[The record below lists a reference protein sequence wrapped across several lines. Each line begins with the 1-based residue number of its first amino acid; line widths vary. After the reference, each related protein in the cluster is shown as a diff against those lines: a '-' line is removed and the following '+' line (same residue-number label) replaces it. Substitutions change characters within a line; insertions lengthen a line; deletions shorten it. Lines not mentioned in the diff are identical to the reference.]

1 MTTPASP
8 APNPP
13 TGDDRNLVAA
23 ATSPAVT
30 FEDRVRTFWTGNR
43 NVITGLCVGVALA
56 IVAKG
61 GWDYLQGQQETGV
74 VEAYAAADSSDK
86 LKAFVAAHASHPLA
100 GVAQL
105 RLADEAYQAGKAADA
120 AGFYQQ
126 AAATLKGDPLGAR
139 ARMGRA
145 VAQLAAGQATEATPA
160 LKALA
165 DDSTQLKAVRAEAA
179 FHLASLAV
187 EAKDANEA
195 QRLVDQLMQI
205 DVSSPWTQQAM
216 MLRAS
221 LPATPAPAA
230 GPAAPAPS
238 GAAPAVEV
246 KLPAK

>member
-13 TGDDRNLVAA
+13 AGDDRNLVAA
-23 ATSPAVT
+23 ATSPVVT

-56 IVAKG
+56 ILAKG
-61 GWDYLQGQQETGV
+61 GWDYLQREQESGV
-74 VEAYAAADSSDK
+74 VQVYAAADSSDK
-86 LKAFVAAHASHPLA
+86 LKAFAAAHAGHALA

-105 RLADEAYQAGKAADA
+105 RLADEAYQAGKATEA
-120 AGFYQQ
+120 AALYQQ
-126 AAATLKGDPLGAR
+126 AVGTLKGDPLGTR
-139 ARMGRA
+139 ARLGRA
-145 VAQLAAGQATEATPA
+145 VAQLAAGQATEATTA

-179 FHLASLAV
+179 YHLASLAV
-187 EAKDANEA
+187 EAKNADEA

-230 GPAAPAPS
+230 AAAPAT
-238 GAAPAVEV
+238 GAASKVEV
-246 KLPAK
+246 KLPGK

>member
-13 TGDDRNLVAA
+13 AGDDRNLVAA

-43 NVITGLCVGVALA
+43 NVITGLCIGVALA
-56 IVAKG
+56 ILGKG
-61 GWDYLQGQQETGV
+61 GWDHLQRDKESGV
-74 VEAYAAADSSDK
+74 VQVYAAADSSEK
-86 LKAFVAAHASHPLA
+86 LKAFAAAHAGHPLA

-105 RLADEAYQAGKAADA
+105 RLADEAYQAGKAAEA
-120 AGFYQQ
+120 AGLYQQ

-165 DDSTQLKAVRAEAA
+165 DDSSQLKAVRAEAA

-230 GPAAPAPS
+230 APASPAPS

-246 KLPAK
+246 KLPGK

>member
-13 TGDDRNLVAA
+13 AGDDRNLVAA

-86 LKAFVAAHASHPLA
+86 LKAFVAAHASHSLA

-105 RLADEAYQAGKAADA
+105 RLADEAYQAGKAAEA
-120 AGFYQQ
+120 AGLYQQ

-145 VAQLAAGQATEATPA
+145 VAQLAAGQATEASPA

-165 DDSTQLKAVRAEAA
+165 DDSSQLKAVRAEAA
-179 FHLASLAV
+179 FHLASLSV

>member
-13 TGDDRNLVAA
+13 AGDDRNLVAA

-43 NVITGLCVGVALA
+43 NVITGLCIGVVLA
-56 IVAKG
+56 ILAKG
-61 GWDYLQGQQETGV
+61 GWDYLQREQESGV
-74 VEAYAAADSSDK
+74 VQVYAAADSSDK
-86 LKAFVAAHASHPLA
+86 LKAFTAAHAGHPLA

-120 AGFYQQ
+120 ATLYQQ
-126 AAATLKGDPLGAR
+126 AAATLKGDPLAAR

-145 VAQLAAGQATEATPA
+145 VAQLAAGQAAEATPA

-179 FHLASLAV
+179 YHLASLAV
-187 EAKDANEA
+187 EAKNADEA

-230 GPAAPAPS
+230 ASAPAA

-246 KLPAK
+246 KLPGK

>member
-8 APNPP
+8 VPNPP
-13 TGDDRNLVAA
+13 AGDDRNLVAA
-23 ATSPAVT
+23 ATSPAIT

-56 IVAKG
+56 ILAKG
-61 GWDYLQGQQETGV
+61 GWDHLQREQETGV
-74 VEAYAAADSSDK
+74 VQVYAAADSSEK
-86 LKAFVAAHASHPLA
+86 LKAFAAAHAGHPLA

-105 RLADEAYQAGKAADA
+105 RLADEAYQAGKATDA
-120 AGFYQQ
+120 VALYQQ

-145 VAQLAAGQATEATPA
+145 VAQLAAGQAAEASLA

-179 FHLASLAV
+179 YHLASLAV
-187 EAKDANEA
+187 EAKNAEEA

-221 LPATPAPAA
+221 LPATPAPAPA
-230 GPAAPAPS
+230 GVAPAA
-238 GAAPAVEV
+238 EV
-246 KLPAK
+246 KLPGK

>member
-1 MTTPASP
+1 
-8 APNPP
+8 
-13 TGDDRNLVAA
+13 
-23 ATSPAVT
+23 
-30 FEDRVRTFWTGNR
+30 
-43 NVITGLCVGVALA
+43 VGVALA

-86 LKAFVAAHASHPLA
+86 LKAFAAAHAAHPLA

-105 RLADEAYQAGKAADA
+105 RLADEAYQAGKAAEA
-120 AGFYQQ
+120 AGLYQQ

-230 GPAAPAPS
+230 APAAPA
-238 GAAPAVEV
+238 GAASAVEV
-246 KLPAK
+246 KLPGK

>member
-13 TGDDRNLVAA
+13 AGDDRNLVAA

-30 FEDRVRTFWTGNR
+30 FEDRVRAFWSGNR

-61 GWDYLQGQQETGV
+61 GWDYLQGQQELGV
-74 VEAYAAADSSDK
+74 VEAYAAADSSAK
-86 LKAFVAAHASHPLA
+86 LKAFTVAHAAHPLA

-105 RLADEAYQAGKAADA
+105 RMADEAYQAGKAADA
-120 AGFYQQ
+120 AALYQQ
-126 AAATLKGDPLGAR
+126 AATTLKGNPLAAR

-145 VAQLAAGQATEATPA
+145 VAQLAAGQAAEASPA

-179 FHLASLAV
+179 YHLASLAV
-187 EAKDANEA
+187 EAKNAEEA

-221 LPATPAPAA
+221 LPATPAPAPA
-230 GPAAPAPS
+230 SAAAPA
-238 GAAPAVEV
+238 AEV
-246 KLPAK
+246 KLPGK

>member
-1 MTTPASP
+1 
-8 APNPP
+8 
-13 TGDDRNLVAA
+13 LVAA

-86 LKAFVAAHASHPLA
+86 LKAFVAAHASHSLA

-105 RLADEAYQAGKAADA
+105 RLADEAYQAGKAAEA
-120 AGFYQQ
+120 AGLYQQ

-165 DDSTQLKAVRAEAA
+165 DESSQLKAVRAEAA

-230 GPAAPAPS
+230 APATPAPS

-246 KLPAK
+246 KLPGK

>member
-1 MTTPASP
+1 
-8 APNPP
+8 
-13 TGDDRNLVAA
+13 LVAA

-86 LKAFVAAHASHPLA
+86 LKAFVAAHASHSLA

-105 RLADEAYQAGKAADA
+105 RLADEAYQAGKAAEA
-120 AGFYQQ
+120 AGLYQQ

-165 DDSTQLKAVRAEAA
+165 DDSSQLKAVRAEAA

-230 GPAAPAPS
+230 APATPAPS

-246 KLPAK
+246 KLPGK